1 MLGDNAKWCWSLDN
15 GIQAQVTISMCR
27 NRLGP
32 TIIIPHVSMENGGS
46 FVWRI
51 LCRSGIQQI
60 LWMSNG
66 SLIQKFPTLESHFS
80 EISKP
85 AKQFFFAS
93 MDCTSIHFTIRIH
106 LFLKIHEIKLYSGFT
121 MSAGAIQL
129 QPCCH
134 RLLRVRRLQWASQR
148 AQNWLET
155 EIIPFG
161 QMIFIINI

>member
-1 MLGDNAKWCWSLDN
+1 MLGDNAKWCRSLDN

-32 TIIIPHVSMENGGS
+32 TIIIPQASMENGGS

-66 SLIQKFPTLESHFS
+66 SLIRKFPTLESHFS

-85 AKQFFFAS
+85 DKQFFFRQHGLYTYTLYN
-93 MDCTSIHFTIRIH
+93 MYIFQKR
-106 LFLKIHEIKLYSGFT
+106 IKLKCTLGS
-121 MSAGAIQL
+121 
-129 QPCCH
+129 
-134 RLLRVRRLQWASQR
+134 QWAPGPSNCNHV
-148 AQNWLET
+148 ATDCCVFAGYSEPVSEPT
-155 EIIPFG
+155 FG
-161 QMIFIINI
+161 CLSHIWE